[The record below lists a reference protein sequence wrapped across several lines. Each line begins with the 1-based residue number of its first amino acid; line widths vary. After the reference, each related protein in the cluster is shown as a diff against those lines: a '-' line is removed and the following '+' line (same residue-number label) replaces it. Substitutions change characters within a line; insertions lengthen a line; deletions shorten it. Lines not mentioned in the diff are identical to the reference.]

1 MAMRLQQVTDDF
13 AENSC
18 NAFLIRM

>member
-1 MAMRLQQVTDDF
+1 MAMRLQKVTDDF